1 MYGRIKSVVF
11 DLLPGGPEAG
21 QIYLGLLLF
30 ALVLVILRRGLSD
43 LAAIAVLLLLGLGL
57 EVADV
62 MFLGQSARGAL
73 PDLFHFLLAPA
84 FLFGLARA
92 RLLRP

>member
-1 MYGRIKSVVF
+1 MYGRIKAVVF
-11 DLLPGGPEAG
+11 DLLPGGSEAG

-30 ALVLVILRRGLSD
+30 VLVLMALRRGLAD
-43 LAAIAVLLLLGLGL
+43 VAAIALLLVLGLAI

-73 PDLFHFLLAPA
+73 PDLLNFILAPA
-84 FLFGLARA
+84 ILFGLARA

>member
-21 QIYLGLLLF
+21 QIYLGLLFF
-30 ALVLVILRRGLSD
+30 ALVLVALRRGLSD
-43 LAAIAVLLLLGLGL
+43 LASIGVLLLIGLAI

-73 PDLFHFLLAPA
+73 PDLFHFMLAPV
-84 FLFGLARA
+84 FLFGLVRA
-92 RLLRP
+92 RVLRP